1 MVVHS
6 SSTSTPGHIPT
17 ALGRVIPKGLT
28 VDSEPRAGEEPGAR
42 SGLPVDKNALTNVA
56 AKLRWSPSSKSGVA
70 ASPSD
75 FPAQEAFAAALREQ
89 PKLRQ
94 ALVARYGLDVGEQAV
109 AAAMAWAWEHQDRL
123 VEVTALRAYLFRVG
137 QSSTRRSWVW
147 ASRNSASF
155 PPEVAD
161 EDRSS
166 VDDALDLADL
176 LRKLPQ
182 KQRTCVLLI
191 YAHGW
196 PYRDVAQLLEISVD
210 AVNNHTHRGMTTLRK
225 LTKNAALKDQS

>member
-1 MVVHS
+1 MVHS
-6 SSTSTPGHIPT
+6 SSTSPPGPIP
-17 ALGRVIPKGLT
+17 
-28 VDSEPRAGEEPGAR
+28 
-42 SGLPVDKNALTNVA
+42 SGPA
-56 AKLRWSPSSKSGVA
+56 AFRNQET
-70 ASPSD
+70 ASPRMLRGD
-75 FPAQEAFAAALREQ
+75 AFAAALREQ

-94 ALVARYGLDVGEQAV
+94 ALVARYGVDVGEQAV

-123 VEVTALRAYLFRVG
+123 VGVTALRAYLFRVG

-155 PPEVAD
+155 PPEVAA
-161 EDRSS
+161 EDRSN

-176 LRKLPQ
+176 LRQLPQ

-196 PYRDVAQLLEISVD
+196 PYRDVAELLEISVD
-210 AVNNHTHRGMTTLRK
+210 AVNNHTHRGMTALRK
-225 LTKNAALKDQS
+225 LTKNAAFEDQS

>member
-1 MVVHS
+1 MRNGRGVSKGALLDSDPRFEEEHRGQEVYS
-6 SSTSTPGHIPT
+6 SNEIQ
-17 ALGRVIPKGLT
+17 
-28 VDSEPRAGEEPGAR
+28 RA
-42 SGLPVDKNALTNVA
+42 
-56 AKLRWSPSSKSGVA
+56 
-70 ASPSD
+70 
-75 FPAQEAFAAALREQ
+75 EAFAAALREQ

-94 ALVARYGLDVGEQAV
+94 ALVARYGTDIGEQAV
-109 AAAMAWAWEHQDRL
+109 AAAMAWAWEYQDRL
-123 VEVTALRAYLFRVG
+123 VGVTALRAYLFRVG

-161 EDRSS
+161 NEATN

-176 LRKLPQ
+176 LRKLPH
-182 KQRTCVLLI
+182 KQRSCVLLI

-196 PYRDVAQLLEISVD
+196 PYRDVAELLEISVD

-225 LTKNAALKDQS
+225 LTKNAAVEDNL

>member
-1 MVVHS
+1 VVHS
-6 SSTSTPGHIPT
+6 SPTSTPRPIPT
-17 ALGRVIPKGLT
+17 ALGSGVPNGLLAGS
-28 VDSEPRAGEEPGAR
+28 VPRLGEEEWRSR
-42 SGLPVDKNALTNVA
+42 SGLSVGKDPVTALEPERKSGQPVLEA
-56 AKLRWSPSSKSGVA
+56 QESPSPGGLSG
-70 ASPSD
+70 
-75 FPAQEAFAAALREQ
+75 EAFAAALREQ

-94 ALVARYGLDVGEQAV
+94 ALVARYGVDVGEQAV

-123 VEVTALRAYLFRVG
+123 VGVTALRAYLFRVG
-137 QSSTRRSWVW
+137 QSSTRRSWIW

-161 EDRSS
+161 EDRSN

-196 PYRDVAQLLEISVD
+196 PYRDVAELLEISVD
-210 AVNNHTHRGMTTLRK
+210 AVNNHTHRGMTALRK
-225 LTKNAALKDQS
+225 LTKNAALEDQS

>member
-1 MVVHS
+1 VVRS
-6 SSTSTPGHIPT
+6 SPTSVPRPIPT
-17 ALGRVIPKGLT
+17 ALGRGVPNGLLA
-28 VDSEPRAGEEPGAR
+28 DSAPRLAEEEWSSR
-42 SGLPVDKNALTNVA
+42 SGSPVGKAPVA
-56 AKLRWSPSSKSGVA
+56 ALEPEQKSGQRVLGAQESA
-70 ASPSD
+70 APGGLSG
-75 FPAQEAFAAALREQ
+75 EAFAAALREQ

-94 ALVARYGLDVGEQAV
+94 ALVARYGVDVGEQAV

-123 VEVTALRAYLFRVG
+123 VGVTALRAYLFRVG

-161 EDRSS
+161 EDRSN

-176 LRKLPQ
+176 LRQLPQ

-196 PYRDVAQLLEISVD
+196 PYRDVAELLEISVD
-210 AVNNHTHRGMTTLRK
+210 AVNNHTHRGMTALRK
-225 LTKNAALKDQS
+225 LTKNAALEDQS